1 MPTRIAAL
9 HAPLLPLQAVLR
21 AEPGLNGR
29 PVVAAE
35 GPGVVVRAASPAALA
50 SVHAVL
56 AEVAGRFSPRVEVT
70 GGDWVY
76 LDVAGLAMFE
86 SEQDI
91 RQGLL
96 DAAGE
101 LGVEARAG
109 IASSKGVARI
119 AAQAGLGVVAPG
131 AERRAIAAS
140 GVELLFGPGEVDLRE
155 QLGPVLERW
164 GVRRIGRFAGLPVGE
179 VQRRLGAGGAA
190 LHRLARGLDDAP
202 LAPAP
207 AVETFQETWETSD
220 EIAGSERLLA
230 VLNTLVKRVL
240 QRIVSRRLHLARIRL
255 ELALDGGGKDDRRL
269 ELAAPTRDPA
279 VVLKLLRA
287 ELEVRPPQ
295 GPVAALRVGAEP
307 VRPGPAQ
314 ASVFLPA
321 GPAPEP
327 LNALLSG
334 LNALC
339 GEGRVGRP
347 VIGDSLDPEAFE
359 VEPFVLPDPGRETLA
374 VATGGLALHAFRPWV
389 PLPGRHRCARL
400 SPPLVAGPAKTGIAD
415 AGVEWSVLAGP
426 YRVRADWW
434 TERPIERDEYDLL
447 FPDGG
452 LYRAVHDPASDT
464 WWLRGCY
471 E

>member
-1 MPTRIAAL
+1 MTVA
-9 HAPLLPLQAVLR
+9 QAR
-21 AEPGLNGR
+21 SIYPE
-29 PVVAAE
+29 
-35 GPGVVVRAASPAALA
+35 VVVRVASPAALA
-50 SVHAVL
+50 SVRAVL
-56 AEVAGRFSPRVEVT
+56 AEVARRFSPRVEAT
-70 GGDWVY
+70 GGEWVY

-96 DAAGE
+96 EAAGE
-101 LGVEARAG
+101 LGVEACAG

-131 AERRAIAAS
+131 GERRAIAAG
-140 GVELLFGPGEVDLRE
+140 GVELLFGPGGDDLRKR
-155 QLGPVLERW
+155 LGPVLERW

-179 VQRRLGAGGAA
+179 VQRRLGAEGAA
-190 LHRLARGLDDAP
+190 LHRLARGLEDTP
-202 LAPAP
+202 LVAEP
-207 AVETFQETWETSD
+207 AVETFQETWETFD
-220 EIAGSERLLA
+220 EIADLERLLA

-240 QRIVSRRLHLARIRL
+240 QGIGSRRLHLARIRL

-279 VVLKLLRA
+279 VVVKLLRA
-287 ELEVRPPQ
+287 ELEVRPPR
-295 GPVAALRVGAEP
+295 GPVTALRVGAEP

-334 LNALC
+334 LEALC

-359 VEPFVLPDPGRETLA
+359 VEPFVLPNPGHETPA
-374 VATGGLALHAFRPWV
+374 AATGALALHAFRTWV
-389 PLPGRHRCARL
+389 SM
-400 SPPLVAGPAKTGIAD
+400 SPAGVSICAGPF
-415 AGVEWSVLAGP
+415 
-426 YRVRADWW
+426 RVRAHWW

-447 FPDGG
+447 FPGGG
-452 LYRAVHDPASDT
+452 LYRAVHDLASDA
-464 WWLRGCY
+464 WWLRGRY